1 MVTSCSSASTAA
13 ATTTPGARHRRL
25 VPEVECPDCNS
36 TFWLDGDV
44 RDADFHLEIPEDGK
58 VYCPF
63 CFPSVQLW
71 PRMEP
76 QEAAAAARRR
86 PPPPPRGAATTRAGL
101 RAALAARL
109 AGARLDAVDVMA
121 TVRRSSGAEWR

>member
-1 MVTSCSSASTAA
+1 M
-13 ATTTPGARHRRL
+13 
-25 VPEVECPDCNS
+25 VPEVECPDCNY

-86 PPPPPRGAATTRAGL
+86 HAAPLPRVPGCAPLWPPGL
-101 RAALAARL
+101 RELGSTRSTSWPRYGGPAAL
-109 AGARLDAVDVMA
+109 
-121 TVRRSSGAEWR
+121 SGAEWR